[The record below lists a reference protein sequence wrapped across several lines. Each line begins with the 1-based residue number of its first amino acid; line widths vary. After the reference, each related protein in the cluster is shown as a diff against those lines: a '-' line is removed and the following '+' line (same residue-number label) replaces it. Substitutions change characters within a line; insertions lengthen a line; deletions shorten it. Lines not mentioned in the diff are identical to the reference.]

1 MEPVLSPFPA
11 SKIVSLAI
19 LVPLSNDGRYERSVI
34 WLAKARF
41 KRRTLHV
48 PNPMQISENNRFFSF
63 ALDSA
68 HVKFDV

>member
-1 MEPVLSPFPA
+1 MLKSADYITSFSMA
-11 SKIVSLAI
+11 SC
-19 LVPLSNDGRYERSVI
+19 VI
-34 WLAKARF
+34 FSEDTKARF

-48 PNPMQISENNRFFSF
+48 PNLMQMSENNRFCSF